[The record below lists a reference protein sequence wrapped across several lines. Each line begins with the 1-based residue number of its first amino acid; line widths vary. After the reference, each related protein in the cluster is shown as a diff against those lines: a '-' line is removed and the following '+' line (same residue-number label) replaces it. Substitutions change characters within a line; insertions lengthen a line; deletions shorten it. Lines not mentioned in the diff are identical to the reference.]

1 MTRQGVDSAY
11 VLDSYA
17 LLAHFE
23 DEAGGEHVR
32 KLLKAAQAGKTKLFL
47 SVINLGELYYN
58 TLRERGREQ
67 AEEAWFVTAQLPIN
81 IVDADRDLTRE
92 AAGLK
97 AAHSVAYA
105 DCFAA
110 ALGVRKKAKV
120 VTGDPEFKKF
130 SETVSVEW
138 IK

>member
-1 MTRQGVDSAY
+1 MRRQSVDSAY

-23 DEAGGEHVR
+23 DETGGEQVR

-67 AEEAWFVTAQLPIN
+67 ADDVWFVTEQLPITV
-81 IVDADRDLTRE
+81 VDADKDLTRE
-92 AAGLK
+92 AAKLK
-97 AAHSVAYA
+97 GAHSVAYA

-110 ALGVRKKAKV
+110 ALGMRKRAKV

-130 SETVSVEW
+130 DASVSVEW

>member
-1 MTRQGVDSAY
+1 MDSAY

-23 DEAGGEHVR
+23 DEAGGEQVR
-32 KLLKAAQAGKTKLFL
+32 KLLKAALAGKTSLFL

-58 TLRERGREQ
+58 TLRERGSEQ
-67 AEEAWFVTAQLPIN
+67 AEEVWFVMEQLP
-81 IVDADRDLTRE
+81 VSLVEADKDMTRE
-92 AAGLK
+92 AARLK
-97 AAHSVAYA
+97 GKHPVAYA

-110 ALGVRKKAKV
+110 ALGMRKRAKI

-130 SETVSVEW
+130 KDAVAVEW